1 MSYLFGQFVGEIM
14 KKSETYDVVIVGA
27 GAAGIGMGV
36 VLRDLGLK
44 NFAILERHQIGN
56 SVHLSFSLGR

>member
-1 MSYLFGQFVGEIM
+1 M

-36 VLRDLGLK
+36 VLRDLGLE
-44 NFAILERHQIGN
+44 NFAILERHQIGESLHPFPRTGLDN
-56 SVHLSFSLGR
+56 ST